1 MAVDAISPA
10 TRLTRDSL
18 SNGKLTEPSKY
29 TPLENVLFLQAL
41 RSQDLLSINFDLLSK
56 QLVDLPILKSDASY
70 DEARLTP
77 AALQS
82 LYTHLIHHELDH
94 DIHDITASGASVS
107 PTNPRKRKQ
116 PPQARPSIDELA
128 SNINLI
134 PTLLLRFYNIF
145 RESCIAE
152 IKAEERHFDQ
162 ASQEIAEIER
172 GDWDEKLSRQIE
184 DAKPRPATTTATATD
199 TDTGA
204 GTGTDIEQDGPE
216 PHQTDQSAISSPADA
231 DTVPAETLPQPDA
244 EDRMDIDTSVADLP
258 SPETPK
264 ADSDVDTRAEAQST
278 DVPATISPPTDKSSP
293 PRAASTRT
301 TRKSSV
307 QLPASSPQNPT
318 DDVPLLPVPQ
328 QTEQPDVSPES
339 SFQTLPSAPPH
350 VDSTQPQPVFRSPF
364 PLQPPAA
371 SDSQGITPISPLIST
386 TGQPIMQPPDD
397 DLVKSVLAGLRS
409 RRNTWKP
416 TDALPPIQPRSP
428 KPPPTEPNSPTRSAV
443 MPNLD
448 LTQVQPGRSEEVPE
462 SAKPGARPKRRTR
475 ATRSASIISSTAQSV
490 PKSRSQSVVSQ
501 AEEAQVGARSV
512 KDEPTTP
519 APISEHGD
527 APIQSSPVTRPARSR
542 RGTSTNH
549 PTIEVVS
556 RPDKESPIREVSEP
570 PAPSPVKTSSR
581 HASQQP
587 IPGPRPD
594 VIYCTRNLNR
604 SSTVTLAQITAH
616 RHGGQ
621 FQKPVSAKDIAGYK
635 DIIKRPQD
643 LKSIRAQI
651 MAGSRA
657 IAAALAARG
666 SDETRASTPTNLTP
680 AAAAAV
686 HGPGG
691 SGGSGVT
698 NIVCLDKTPELTP
711 PRAIVNSAQLEKE
724 VLRVFANAVMFTPG
738 NGGIV
743 SDAREMSADVERI
756 LSSWR
761 DVERHG
767 VKGPLA
773 GGAGREESV
782 DETASGPGGAGER
795 LGGGGGKRRKV

>member
-1 MAVDAISPA
+1 MAVDAILPA
-10 TRLTRDSL
+10 TRLTGDSL
-18 SNGKLTEPSKY
+18 GNGKLAEPSKY

-94 DIHDITASGASVS
+94 ETHDITPSGTSVS

-128 SNINLI
+128 SNTNLI
-134 PTLLLRFYNIF
+134 PTLLLRFYDIF

-162 ASQEIAEIER
+162 VSQEIAEIER
-172 GDWDEKLSRQIE
+172 GDWDDELSRQIE
-184 DAKPRPATTTATATD
+184 DAKPPPDTATAAA

-204 GTGTDIEQDGPE
+204 STGTDPEQDGPG
-216 PHQTDQSAISSPADA
+216 PHQTDQSAISSTADA
-231 DTVPAETLPQPDA
+231 NTVPAETGPRPDD
-244 EDRMDIDTSVADLP
+244 EDRMDIDTSAADLP
-258 SPETPK
+258 SPKTP
-264 ADSDVDTRAEAQST
+264 DVDLTVDTRPEEQST
-278 DVPATISPPTDKSSP
+278 DAPATISPPDDKSSP
-293 PRAASTRT
+293 PPRAASART
-301 TRKSSV
+301 TRKSNV
-307 QLPASSPQNPT
+307 QLPAPSPQNPT
-318 DDVPLLPVPQ
+318 DNVPLLPVPQ
-328 QTEQPDVSPES
+328 QTESSDVSPGS
-339 SFQTLPSAPPH
+339 SFQTLPSAPPQD
-350 VDSTQPQPVFRSPF
+350 DSTQSQPVFRSPF
-364 PLQPPAA
+364 PIQPLPN
-371 SDSQGITPISPLIST
+371 SGSQGFLPISPSIST
-386 TGQPIMQPPDD
+386 TGQPVMQPPDD

-448 LTQVQPGRSEEVPE
+448 ITQVQSDKSEEISE
-462 SAKPGARPKRRTR
+462 SVRPGARPKRRTR
-475 ATRSASIISSTAQSV
+475 ATRSASLISSTAQSGT
-490 PKSRSQSVVSQ
+490 KSRSQSVVTQ
-501 AEEAQVGARSV
+501 TEEAQAGARSV

-519 APISEHGD
+519 APMSDHGD
-527 APIQSSPVTRPARSR
+527 APMQSSPVTRPARPR

-556 RPDKESPIREVSEP
+556 RPDKESPVREVSEP

-581 HASQQP
+581 QASQQST
-587 IPGPRPD
+587 PGPRPE

-621 FQKPVSAKDIAGYK
+621 FQKPVSAKDIAGYR

-657 IAAALAARG
+657 IAAALAAKG
-666 SDETRASTPTNLTP
+666 SDETRASTPTNHTP
-680 AAAAAV
+680 AAAAAAV
-686 HGPGG
+686 PGPGG
-691 SGGSGVT
+691 SGGGGAT
-698 NIVCLDKTPELTP
+698 NIVCLDKTPDLTP

-767 VKGPLA
+767 VKGHVA
-773 GGAGREESV
+773 SGAGREESV
-782 DETASGPGGAGER
+782 DESASGPGGER